1 MCGNGA
7 ATGMVIIVAV
17 HRQIP
22 QVLLRAL
29 TVSSAEA
36 AGATTLLTV
45 AVLIAATV
53 PHHPTGATTLGS
65 VSPYRMVDSYTISIY
80 EL

>member
-1 MCGNGA
+1 MTWAEMCGNGA

-45 AVLIAATV
+45 AVQIVASTAFC
-53 PHHPTGATTLGS
+53 PTRATT
-65 VSPYRMVDSYTISIY
+65 
-80 EL
+80 